1 MAVVHKGC
9 TNNGG
14 TEFRDKTFS
23 NSVENRVLMFDG
35 SLEHRSVTQ
44 TDENFRVNINI
55 NYI

>member
-1 MAVVHKGC
+1 MNFTTSQNAQ
-9 TNNGG
+9 NG
-14 TEFRDKTFS
+14 EINS

-35 SLEHRSVTQ
+35 ALEHRSVTQ